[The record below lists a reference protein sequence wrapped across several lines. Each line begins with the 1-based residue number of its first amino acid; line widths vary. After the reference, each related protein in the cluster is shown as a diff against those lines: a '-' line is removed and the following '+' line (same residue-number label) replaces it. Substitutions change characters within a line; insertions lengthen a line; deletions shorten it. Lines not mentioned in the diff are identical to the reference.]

1 MKVPTF
7 QLADSGCSALQKLLL
22 LLQLLLVPLLVA
34 VHLLGHLLQL
44 QLEDG
49 SKNESVHTSRH
60 RDGRE
65 GRGEGRQED
74 THPVVLADPAL
85 HGEDF
90 PGLLELLDGLS
101 MCSLQLFQAVQVL
114 LHLG

>member
-1 MKVPTF
+1 MEVPTF

-34 VHLLGHLLQL
+34 AHLLGHLLQL

-49 SKNESVHTSRH
+49 SKDPSVHTSRH
-60 RDGRE
+60 G
-65 GRGEGRQED
+65 GGGGGGGGGQED

-85 HGEDF
+85 HGEDLS
-90 PGLLELLDGLS
+90 GLLELLDGLS
-101 MCSLQLFQAVQVL
+101 VSSFQLSQAV
-114 LHLG
+114 